1 MGFLERMSW
10 LNSFHQ
16 AHDSKLQFLA
26 LHPGKF
32 RISLHAFVLFQ
43 IFWDQL
49 KIWRDVDMEALKASC
64 FIQLLNC
71 SQPKGMTGVD
81 PHCKVVILKSYFTES
96 WEVGGTWNL
105 SMIQGKKWIPSAQRQ
120 ALHKTQLSWAASQ
133 EPRKATCSSLILD
146 QLLFQHRL
154 KGNPI

>member
-32 RISLHAFVLFQ
+32 RILLHAFVLFQ

-49 KIWRDVDMEALKASC
+49 KILFWRDVDMEALKASC
-64 FIQLLNC
+64 SSSSETAANQREWW
-71 SQPKGMTGVD
+71 VD
-81 PHCKVVILKSYFTES
+81 PKCKMVLLKSYFTES
-96 WEVGGTWNL
+96 WEVGGTLHL
-105 SMIQGKKWIPSAQRQ
+105 SMIQGKKWIPSAQ
-120 ALHKTQLSWAASQ
+120 SVSQ
-133 EPRKATCSSLILD
+133 EPRKAIALPSSLTS
-146 QLLFQHRL
+146 LFSSIFQDRL